1 MGAQDNSKKGQRNS
15 CLYTNKKT
23 NILQIYNK
31 GFE

>member
-23 NILQIYNK
+23 NILIKALNSK
-31 GFE
+31 K